1 MQISLNLLNCSADTV
16 KRDHKLYENINKYS
30 CEIEKKNHKMRN
42 ENCALSIY
50 LWCVCVH
57 GCVRKLCVNANER
70 VCACE
75 CGCM

>member
-50 LWCVCVH
+50 LWCVCVCM
-57 GCVRKLCVNANER
+57 G
-70 VCACE
+70 VCASCV
-75 CGCM
+75 